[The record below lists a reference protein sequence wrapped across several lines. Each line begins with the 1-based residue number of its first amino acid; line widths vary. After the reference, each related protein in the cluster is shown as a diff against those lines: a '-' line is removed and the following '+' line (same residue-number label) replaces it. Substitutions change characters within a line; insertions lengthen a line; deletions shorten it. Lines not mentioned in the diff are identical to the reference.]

1 VQLGH
6 LYVGSEHILLGLIRE
21 GDGVGWHV
29 LNRLGATIPTV
40 RDQVLELVHQDQQR
54 PGPDQVIAPP
64 GIRDYD
70 TRIEMARQAKDAAVD
85 ARDFDRAAAARES
98 EKELVAGRD
107 RLIARWSAGVDVATL
122 GRELDWLRDEVNRL
136 QRLLVENGI
145 EPEQP
150 LQHPGDPG
158 DPTQQSA

>member
-1 VQLGH
+1 
-6 LYVGSEHILLGLIRE
+6 
-21 GDGVGWHV
+21 
-29 LNRLGATIPTV
+29 
-40 RDQVLELVHQDQQR
+40 
-54 PGPDQVIAPP
+54 
-64 GIRDYD
+64 
-70 TRIEMARQAKDAAVD
+70 MARQAKDAAVD

-98 EKELVAGRD
+98 EKELVAERD

-136 QRLLVENGI
+136 QRLLAENGI

-158 DPTQQSA
+158 DPGDPTQQSA